1 MSMKKKLWCAVSV
14 AAVCFTVI
22 GSVSAFGK
30 NVDIVSHFRSHT
42 KSAVVDSAESKTVSK
57 ADQEDEEVIVV
68 DSSMAGSYINETQ
81 GDGYKINEDGTFTAY
96 KDFKNKKGKMIGT
109 VLPEGSQWIFSSPV
123 MDNGQVIGT
132 YKDGE
137 WVIDGKTY
145 TYTFGG
151 LSLPS
156 LHFYDI
162 YVNNK
167 SLVLWGKKM
176 KKLEEKGLKCTADLD
191 QKIKSL
197 EVTDEITVTSGKAVA
212 KVRAINPYENE
223 APLSDC
229 LICSFYSDDTTGTF
243 GFESDG
249 FKCGDDCYD
258 NLLQSSVYI
267 YEKDRLVYKD
277 YIFTLSDVEYHS
289 GDDSRGEKILNVTG
303 DVDITFCFDGS
314 ILKSFSFT
322 DPKLLYKG
330 LNDNVAGADFESM
343 SEEEKGQ
350 VLKVRGDI
358 LTRLKAAFEDAG
370 IEVNIDDT
378 TGEIIMDAKVLF
390 DVDSYEISDEGKKY
404 LDQFV
409 KVYVPVLFSNEF
421 KDSID
426 QVHFDGH
433 TDSRGSFGHN
443 AELSDKRA
451 RAVLDYC
458 LESTANGLTA
468 EEKELLSQKGV
479 TEGHASTNLIYDEEG
494 HEDSEASRRVT
505 VKFFIKVN

>member
-1 MSMKKKLWCAVSV
+1 M
-14 AAVCFTVI
+14 
-22 GSVSAFGK
+22 
-30 NVDIVSHFRSHT
+30 
-42 KSAVVDSAESKTVSK
+42 
-57 ADQEDEEVIVV
+57 
-68 DSSMAGSYINETQ
+68 
-81 GDGYKINEDGTFTAY
+81 
-96 KDFKNKKGKMIGT
+96 
-109 VLPEGSQWIFSSPV
+109 
-123 MDNGQVIGT
+123 
-132 YKDGE
+132 
-137 WVIDGKTY
+137 
-145 TYTFGG
+145 
-151 LSLPS
+151 
-156 LHFYDI
+156 
-162 YVNNK
+162 
-167 SLVLWGKKM
+167 
-176 KKLEEKGLKCTADLD
+176 
-191 QKIKSL
+191 
-197 EVTDEITVTSGKAVA
+197 
-212 KVRAINPYENE
+212 
-223 APLSDC
+223 
-229 LICSFYSDDTTGTF
+229 
-243 GFESDG
+243 
-249 FKCGDDCYD
+249 
-258 NLLQSSVYI
+258 
-267 YEKDRLVYKD
+267 
-277 YIFTLSDVEYHS
+277 
-289 GDDSRGEKILNVTG
+289 
-303 DVDITFCFDGS
+303 
-314 ILKSFSFT
+314 
-322 DPKLLYKG
+322 G

-343 SEEEKGQ
+343 SEEEKGE

-479 TEGHASTNLIYDEEG
+479 TQGHASTNLIYDEEG